1 MQGVGC
7 DPMMWAHPR
16 DMTDVYSYYRCNM
29 FIVYFSIL
37 ISLNSDYVENVSDF
51 LLQILL
57 LLVLDIT
64 GLVYHMSHIMKK
76 PVLGIYDHLR
86 LNPACTFIETS

>member
-1 MQGVGC
+1 
-7 DPMMWAHPR
+7 
-16 DMTDVYSYYRCNM
+16 M

-64 GLVYHMSHIMKK
+64 GLVYHMSHIMRK
-76 PVLGIYDHLR
+76 PVLGIYDQLR